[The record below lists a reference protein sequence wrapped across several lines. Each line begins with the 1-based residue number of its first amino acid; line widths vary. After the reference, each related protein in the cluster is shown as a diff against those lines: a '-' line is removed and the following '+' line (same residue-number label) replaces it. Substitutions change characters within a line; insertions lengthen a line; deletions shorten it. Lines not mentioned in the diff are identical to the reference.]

1 MFSSSTKREIRHFH
15 VVIVQRWLRKVQ
27 KRVMHVQSC
36 CSANLNLFLFLPLS
50 LPSPSPS
57 SLLKLPIYLCQT
69 TGHALFSS
77 CTVSSSCLGVILAL
91 FALPSTS
98 TMSPVSSHV
107 RESRTVLDSG
117 FHAVDS
123 GFQLLDSR
131 SLSVELGFWIPI
143 VSGIPDSHSCIQDSM
158 AQDSGFHKQK
168 FLRFRIPHA
177 LDFGIRISLHGETGI
192 S

>member
-98 TMSPVSSHV
+98 TMSLVSSHV

-123 GFQLLDSR
+123 GFQLLDSLDLCQWNLD
-131 SLSVELGFWIPI
+131 SGFQLLVGFRIPTAVFRI
-143 VSGIPDSHSCIQDSM
+143 PWLRIPDSTSKN
-158 AQDSGFHKQK
+158 F
-168 FLRFRIPHA
+168 
-177 LDFGIRISLHGETGI
+177 
-192 S
+192 